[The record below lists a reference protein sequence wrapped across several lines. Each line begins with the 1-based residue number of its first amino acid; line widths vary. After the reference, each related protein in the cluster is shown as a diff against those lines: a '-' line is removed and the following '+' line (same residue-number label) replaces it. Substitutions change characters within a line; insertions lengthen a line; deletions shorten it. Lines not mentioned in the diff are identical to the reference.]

1 MPREAADLHS
11 SNPCKDKFLL
21 NPTAQCKLN
30 LPQVHWSLENY
41 GDAVPALEKEM
52 GRTLNKVV

>member
-30 LPQVHWSLENY
+30 LPQVLWSLENY
-41 GDAVPALEKEM
+41 GDAVPALEREM